1 MSFLPPPQ
9 LVYKLFVGGKIML
22 LVICWTSIKFVV
34 VVVQLSKQS
43 VFAAD
48 FTKIIELKKPC
59 CTCQEPITDLLL
71 NTPTLRIKRGTVF
84 FFITINSNNRKS
96 ARSKVCYSLLWQL
109 YHNLHKSPV
118 PSVQIVGTGQTAQR
132 DVSAEKKLRGGVEA
146 AFSPRSSPLRTF
158 LQDWDSCF
166 IWLDII

>member
-9 LVYKLFVGGKIML
+9 LVYKLFVGEKIML

-109 YHNLHKSPV
+109 YHNLLKSPV

-158 LQDWDSCF
+158 RQDWDSCF
-166 IWLDII
+166 MWLDII

>member
-1 MSFLPPPQ
+1 
-9 LVYKLFVGGKIML
+9 ML
-22 LVICWTSIKFVV
+22 LVICWTSIKFFVV
-34 VVVQLSKQS
+34 VCCCGGATVKTICIRGRFPEIS
-43 VFAAD
+43 V
-48 FTKIIELKKPC
+48 LKKPC
-59 CTCQEPITDLLL
+59 CTCQEPITDLSL
-71 NTPTLRIKRGTVF
+71 NTPTLRLKRGTVF
-84 FFITINSNNRKS
+84 FFITINSNDRKS

-109 YHNLHKSPV
+109 YHNLHKQPV